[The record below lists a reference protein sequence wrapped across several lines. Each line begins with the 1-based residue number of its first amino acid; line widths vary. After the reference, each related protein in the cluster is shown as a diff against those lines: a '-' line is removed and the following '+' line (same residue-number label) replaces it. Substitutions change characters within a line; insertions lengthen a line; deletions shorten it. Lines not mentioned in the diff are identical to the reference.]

1 MSYIE
6 DNNNFLTRFPKVS
19 SQRLRARYG
28 YIDPSIIALKKN
40 APALSRYFQPA
51 EVTMI
56 ENRIS
61 DSDQINENLRVY
73 WAHKYT
79 MTQIS
84 TEKNRLIFTNQR
96 GFGDYFSLTW
106 KLSGALIHKL
116 KSHDIMAVVCE
127 NIFAEYEDSPIEPDV
142 FGRFVSDTKGVEQ
155 TIERNAQFSSNWLQ
169 ARFDKILDKL
179 ALENSEQFYIH
190 LILHMKNANRIVIQ
204 QPGVMIFDRNITL

>member
-6 DNNNFLTRFPKVS
+6 DHKNFLAQFPRLS
-19 SQRLRARYG
+19 SERLRARYG

-51 EVTMI
+51 HI
-56 ENRIS
+56 SISENRIS
-61 DSDQINENLRVY
+61 DSDLINENLRAY

-84 TEKNRLIFTNQR
+84 EEKNKLIFINQR

-106 KLSGALIHKL
+106 KLSGALIHKF
-116 KSHDIMAVVCE
+116 KAHDIMAVVCE
-127 NIFAEYEDSPIEPDV
+127 NIVAEHEDSPIEPQI
-142 FGRFVSDTKGVEQ
+142 FGRFVTDRKGDEH
-155 TIERNAQFSSNWLQ
+155 TTERSAQFSSNWLQ
-169 ARFDKILDKL
+169 ARFDKITDNL
-179 ALENSEQFYIH
+179 ALENGEQFYIH

-204 QPGVMIFDRNITL
+204 RPGVMIFDRKITL